1 MSPSTRA
8 AINRANAAHSTGPVT
23 DEGKR
28 RASLNAISHGLTG
41 NRMLLQTHEQEAYAR
56 LTTSLNADLQPATE
70 SERQFVQKII
80 DCHTRLNRIAALE
93 TNLLNFGMVEQIEPT
108 LHSAAASES
117 AAIECLAAQA
127 RAWLAQDTSFEKL
140 GRYEARLSRQL
151 LQYTKELER
160 LQQARQS
167 AEQILS
173 FAAAEAESE
182 ERYFRSMK
190 KAKEQAAQARQAR
203 QSASETEAPE
213 PLTPELA
220 SFCQSHPALK
230 AAFEL
235 YDPNI
240 FDPPAAPPSLPQAA

>member
-8 AINRANAAHSTGPVT
+8 AINRANATHSTGPVT
-23 DEGKR
+23 ELGKQ
-28 RASLNAISHGLTG
+28 RASLNAVSHGLTG
-41 NRMLLQTHEQEAYAR
+41 NRMILQPHEQEAYAR
-56 LTTSLNADLQPATE
+56 LTASLNADLAPATE

-93 TNLLNFGMVEQIEPT
+93 TNLLNIGMVEQIEPT
-108 LHSAAASES
+108 PHEDS
-117 AAIECLAAQA
+117 IECMAAQA

-160 LQQARQS
+160 LQQARKS

-190 KAKEQAAQARQAR
+190 KGKEQARRIIDERQAR
-203 QSASETEAPE
+203 QSASEVEAPE

-240 FDPPAAPPSLPQAA
+240 FNQPTTLGL